1 MAIKPRDLLPD
12 ELDYYSKLEQTQA
25 EVWLL
30 LHYAVSDSNKDISKD
45 HGEILHKVIPAL
57 RKKPRDLTDME
68 AANLLEAYNALS
80 QIVYPASYD
89 SLWLKTELEQDD
101 RQRVV
106 ELQKCRSLWQRLKS
120 LCNGSFA
127 SKRIEKLGYGKIVTV
142 GIWVLAPLFFIIQSY
157 TFYLSDTLDSL
168 EQQKSA
174 LATLNRDIGNARSA
188 VIVAHSNSPAKLDGG
203 AQVMDNIDE
212 FPPISDFIKQRRA
225 LLHALELGYCMLLKP
240 DFVMDWVFPGA
251 RKVCAIDPF
260 IRRHNTP
267 EAVTPPAA
275 SAPAEADAVAE
286 SGMDVTPREIVS
298 PRRRVTEMIDDYL
311 ECAECAARDSV
322 IMAAESLL
330 KILNYLLLPTL
341 LGFIGSLAY
350 VIRGLLWNF
359 DHASF
364 VVGNSRKGKMR
375 LVLGPLLSLVS
386 GIILAPESTGF
397 SEASFSPLIL
407 GFLMGYS
414 VEFAF
419 KLFDTLIEKG
429 KSLLPDLMAE
439 PRTDADSKEG
449 LHPPVVIR
457 IDPNHGDASGGAT
470 VSIQGSGFTPDAK
483 VYFGRQAAS
492 IQKIQD
498 SQITVTS
505 PPGKDSVYL
514 TVATAAGPSLSKPE
528 TLYTYLTGG
537 EAPDADG
544 EGPAACD
551 PTVAPVQ
558 ETEDEDLPPATGG
571 VEPAVEPAKEN

>member
-1 MAIKPRDLLPD
+1 MAIKPRNLQPD

-45 HGEILHKVIPAL
+45 HGEILRKVIPAL

-68 AANLLEAYNALS
+68 SANLLEAYNALS
-80 QIVYPASYD
+80 QIVYPACYD
-89 SLWLKTELEQDD
+89 SLWLKSELEQDD
-101 RQRVV
+101 RQRVL
-106 ELQKCRSLWQRLKS
+106 ELQQCRSLWQRLKS
-120 LCNGSFA
+120 FCNGSFA
-127 SKRIEKLGYGKIVTV
+127 SKRIEKLGYGKIVTA
-142 GIWVLAPLFFIIQSY
+142 GIWILAPLFFIIQSY
-157 TFYLSDTLDSL
+157 TFYLSDTLASL

-174 LATLNRDIGNARSA
+174 LATLNRDISNARSA
-188 VIVAHSNSPAKLDGG
+188 VIVAHSNNTANQDGG
-203 AQVMDNIDE
+203 VHRLDTIDE
-212 FPPISDFIKQRRA
+212 LPPISDFLKQRTA

-240 DFVMDWVFPGA
+240 DVLMDWIFPGA

-260 IRRHNTP
+260 IRRHN
-267 EAVTPPAA
+267 PPAA
-275 SAPAEADAVAE
+275 SAGAGAVVE
-286 SGMDVTPREIVS
+286 SGMDVTRRESIS
-298 PRRRVTEMIDDYL
+298 PRRQVTEMIDDYL

-429 KSLLPDLMAE
+429 KNLLPDLMAE
-439 PRTDADSKEG
+439 PRTDTDSKGESR
-449 LHPPVVIR
+449 PPVVVR
-457 IDPNHGDASGGAT
+457 IEPNHGDVSGGT
-470 VSIQGSGFTPDAK
+470 PVSIEGYGFTPDAK
-483 VYFGRQAAS
+483 VYFGQQAAS
-492 IQKIQD
+492 IQKLQD
-498 SQITVTS
+498 NQITVTS
-505 PPGKDSVYL
+505 PPGKDSVYIR
-514 TVATAAGPSLSKPE
+514 VATAAGPSLSKPE
-528 TLYTYLTGG
+528 TLYTYSTGL

-544 EGPAACD
+544 EGPAARD
-551 PTVAPVQ
+551 PAVAPVQ

-571 VEPAVEPAKEN
+571 VEPAVEHAKEN

>member
-45 HGEILHKVIPAL
+45 HGDILHKVIPAL

-127 SKRIEKLGYGKIVTV
+127 SRRIEKLGYGKIVTA
-142 GIWVLAPLFFIIQSY
+142 GIWILAPLFFIIQSY

-168 EQQKSA
+168 ERQKSA

-188 VIVAHSNSPAKLDGG
+188 VIVAHSNNTANQDGG
-203 AQVMDNIDE
+203 VRNLDNIDKL
-212 FPPISDFIKQRRA
+212 PPISDFLKQRTA

-260 IRRHNTP
+260 NRRHNTP

-275 SAPAEADAVAE
+275 SAPAEPGAVVE

-298 PRRRVTEMIDDYL
+298 PRRQVTEMIDDYL

-439 PRTDADSKEG
+439 PRTDADSKGG

-457 IDPNHGDASGGAT
+457 IDPNHGDASGGTT

-483 VYFGRQAAS
+483 VYFGQQAAS

-528 TLYTYLTGG
+528 TLFTYSTGG
-537 EAPDADG
+537 EAPDGDG
-544 EGPAACD
+544 ENPSACD
-551 PTVAPVQ
+551 PAVTPVQ

>member
-1 MAIKPRDLLPD
+1 MAIKPRDVLPD

-45 HGEILHKVIPAL
+45 HGDILHKVIPAL

-101 RQRVV
+101 RHRVL
-106 ELQKCRSLWQRLKS
+106 ELQQCRSLWQRLKS

-174 LATLNRDIGNARSA
+174 LATLNRDISNARSA
-188 VIVAHSNSPAKLDGG
+188 VIVAHSNSTPHQDGG
-203 AQVMDNIDE
+203 VHGMDNIDE
-212 FPPISDFIKQRRA
+212 LPPISDFIKQRRA

-240 DFVMDWVFPGA
+240 DFVMDWIFPGA

-275 SAPAEADAVAE
+275 SAPAGAGAIVE
-286 SGMDVTPREIVS
+286 SGMDVTPREVVS
-298 PRRRVTEMIDDYL
+298 PRRQVTEMIDDYL

-439 PRTDADSKEG
+439 PRNDADSNGG

-457 IDPNHGDASGGAT
+457 IDPNHGDASGGTT

-483 VYFGRQAAS
+483 VYFGQQAAS

-528 TLYTYLTGG
+528 TLFTYSTGRD
-537 EAPDADG
+537 APDGDG
-544 EGPAACD
+544 EDPSACD
-551 PTVAPVQ
+551 PAVTPVQ